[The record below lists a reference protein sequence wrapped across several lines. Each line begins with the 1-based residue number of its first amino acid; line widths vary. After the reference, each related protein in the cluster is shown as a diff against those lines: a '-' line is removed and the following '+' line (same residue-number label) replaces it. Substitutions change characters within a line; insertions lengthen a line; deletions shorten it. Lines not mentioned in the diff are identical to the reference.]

1 MSDSLEEQPHEQEA
15 TQRTPAESEARCV
28 RHDVEHQ
35 GAAKKAAVDLSDTQK
50 LIAQANQEWITAL
63 DAMEDPIFLHDK
75 DCRILRCN
83 LAYQRIAGISFKE
96 IIGQLYY
103 DVFPNTDAPL
113 PNCRPAVE
121 DTAAEE
127 VQVGN
132 ATYRSRA
139 IAVNDAQG
147 VYLYSIHTLED
158 ISESL
163 RVTRALQDSEMQY
176 RRLFEA
182 AKDGILILD
191 ADSGKIIDANPY
203 ILNLL
208 SYRLDECLGKML
220 WEIGLF
226 KDIESSMEA
235 FQELQAKGYIRYDDL
250 PLETKDGRRIELEFV
265 SNRYAVGERKVIQCN
280 IRDISERKRAEKM
293 LIASHDLLKTVIEN
307 VPVRVFWKDTESRYL
322 GCNGAFAQDA
332 GMSRAEDLI
341 GKDDSQLA
349 WREQAELYRADDK
362 QVMDSGI
369 PKLGYE
375 EPQTAP
381 DGRTI
386 WIRTAKVPLR
396 AADGK
401 GFGVLGIYE
410 DITERKLNENAL
422 RRANRALKTLSAGN
436 LALVR
441 AASEDELLRSV
452 TRVIVEHGGFSIA
465 AVCYAG
471 NDPQKSIAPTA
482 WFGTGEVPDCAD
494 QLTWADTEQGQL
506 PVARAIRSGTPQ
518 ICHDIASD
526 PTFKPWKE
534 AALAHGYVAN
544 LGLPLVSGGSTF
556 GGLSIYSS
564 EAGVFDEEEV
574 RLLEE
579 LANDL
584 AYGIITLRGRIEHE
598 QHASIL
604 RQSLEQ
610 SIQTIAGTV
619 EARDPYTAGHQRRVA
634 ELAAAIA
641 RQLNLPEEQVN
652 GIHLAA
658 IIHDLGKI
666 QIPAEIL
673 SKPSRLNDVE
683 YMLIKMHPQAG
694 YDILKDVKFP
704 WPIADIVLQHH
715 ERLDGSG
722 YPHGLKGDH
731 ILLESKIMAVADVVE
746 AMTTHRPYRPA
757 MGILAALSEMERGRA
772 SAYDPAVVDACK
784 ALFAEKG
791 FQFSA

>member
-15 TQRTPAESEARCV
+15 TQRTPAESEAPGV
-28 RHDVEHQ
+28 RHDGEQ
-35 GAAKKAAVDLSDTQK
+35 KEAAVELAPTQK
-50 LIAQANQEWITAL
+50 LMAQAHQEWIAAL
-63 DAMEDPIFLHDK
+63 DAVEDPIFLHDK

-83 LAYQRIAGISFKE
+83 LAYQRIAGISFKA

-103 DVFPNTDAPL
+103 EVFPKTNAPL

-121 DTAAEE
+121 DAAAEE

-132 ATYRSRA
+132 AAYRSRA

-147 VYLYSIHTLED
+147 VYLYSIHILED

-163 RVTRALQDSEMQY
+163 RVRRALQDSEIQY

-191 ADSGKIIDANPY
+191 AESGKIIDANPY

-208 SYRLDECLGKML
+208 SYSLDECIGKML

-235 FQELQAKGYIRYDDL
+235 FEELQAKGYIRYEDL
-250 PLETKDGRRIELEFV
+250 PLETKDGRRVELEFV
-265 SNRYAVGERKVIQCN
+265 SNRYSAGGRWVIQCN

-307 VPVRVFWKDTESRYL
+307 APVRVFWKDTESRYL
-322 GCNGAFAQDA
+322 GCNSAFAQDA

-341 GKDDSQLA
+341 GKDDSQLG

-375 EPQTAP
+375 EPQTGP

-386 WIRTAKVPLR
+386 WLRTDKVPLR
-396 AADGK
+396 GADGK
-401 GFGVLGIYE
+401 SFGLLGMYE
-410 DITERKLNENAL
+410 DITERKLNETAL

-441 AASEDELLRSV
+441 AATEDELLRTV

-471 NDPQKSIAPTA
+471 NDPQKSIAPIA
-482 WFGTGEVPDCAD
+482 WFGTGEIPDCAGH
-494 QLTWADTEQGQL
+494 LTWDDTEQGQL
-506 PVARAIRSGTPQ
+506 PVARAIRSGSPQ

-526 PTFKPWKE
+526 PAFKPWRE
-534 AALAHGYVAN
+534 AALAHGYVSN
-544 LGLPLVSGGSTF
+544 LGLPLAGSGSAF

-634 ELAAAIA
+634 ELATAIA
-641 RQLNLPEEQVN
+641 RQMNLPEEQVN

-673 SKPSRLNDVE
+673 SKPSRLNDIE

-722 YPHGLKGDH
+722 YPQGLKGDQ

-757 MGILAALSEMERGRA
+757 MGILAALSELERGRA
-772 SAYDPAVVDACK
+772 SAYDPASVDACK
-784 ALFAEKG
+784 GLFTEG
-791 FQFSA
+791 FRFSV